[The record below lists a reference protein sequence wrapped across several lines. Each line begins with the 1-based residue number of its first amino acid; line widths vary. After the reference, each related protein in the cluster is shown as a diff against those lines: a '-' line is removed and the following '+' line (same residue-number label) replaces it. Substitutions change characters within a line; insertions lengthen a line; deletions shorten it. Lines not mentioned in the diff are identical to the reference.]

1 MRKNARCYRKYEAPK
16 MTVTIVYMEKGIVAA
31 SATITP
37 GGPGATN
44 YNPEVEDWVIE
55 GSQSGTLDM

>member
-1 MRKNARCYRKYEAPK
+1 

-44 YNPEVEDWVIE
+44 YNPEVEDWINE
-55 GSQSGTLDM
+55 GSQSGTLDL